1 MSEVT
6 NAMRAVESE
15 KFKAFYEEKHI
26 TFIKK
31 IAADKESFEFVVSQH
46 LRMSGIYWGLT
57 ALSILGIDLD
67 KEMATDSIV
76 DWAMSC
82 QDESGG

>member
-1 MSEVT
+1 MSDAVNT
-6 NAMRAVESE
+6 TRAVESE

-31 IAADKESFEFVVSQH
+31 IASDKESFEFVVSQH

-57 ALSILGIDLD
+57 ALSVLGIDLD
-67 KEMATDSIV
+67 KEMETDSIV